1 MKACTTPRT
10 MLGAD
15 CVRRKGKE
23 GTGTICRQP
32 FVVFLD
38 LWGKDSHFGL
48 MKLKRTL
55 SCRARER
62 LLFSGTGSLSNHY
75 DTSR

>member
-55 SCRARER
+55 SLSSERASCF
-62 LLFSGTGSLSNHY
+62 LVLAL
-75 DTSR
+75 

>member
-55 SCRARER
+55 S
-62 LLFSGTGSLSNHY
+62 SSLSSERASVVFWY
-75 DTSR
+75 WLFE